1 MRIDIAA
8 CTDRQFVMPTGVMM
22 QSVCVNNP
30 DVDIMFHVIL
40 DENVKAGARTWYK
53 YQDMTKWKG
62 IKYEHRTTKQHMRRF
77 VGNVLRMLRLL
88 PPLQQ
93 NRRFLDVAPID

>member
-30 DVDIMFHVIL
+30 DVDIMFHVICDDNITSKDRSDL
-40 DENVKAGARTWYK
+40 GSHGVC
-53 YQDMTKWKG
+53 
-62 IKYEHRTTKQHMRRF
+62 
-77 VGNVLRMLRLL
+77 
-88 PPLQQ
+88 PP
-93 NRRFLDVAPID
+93 VS